1 VKPLRAYNSLG
12 MVAASRVPEEA
23 AKALEH
29 GFKAIKFKIGWPTLA
44 EDLAAVRAFRKA
56 VPDDVEL
63 MVDFNQS
70 LSVPEALR
78 RGGALDDEG
87 LAWIEEPVRN
97 DDHGGC
103 AQVAAALKTAVQI
116 GENFAGIHDMKA
128 ALTHGACDLVMP
140 DVQQIGGVTGWLQA
154 SALAQNAGA
163 PMSNHLFV
171 EVSAHLLSVT
181 PTRHWLEY
189 LDLAGPLLTAP
200 PRIVEGC
207 LQPEEQPGTGLAWDP
222 DAVAR
227 YRVG

>member
-1 VKPLRAYNSLG
+1 
-12 MVAASRVPEEA
+12 VAAE
-23 AKALEH
+23 
-29 GFKAIKFKIGWPTLA
+29 
-44 EDLAAVRAFRKA
+44 
-56 VPDDVEL
+56 
-63 MVDFNQS
+63 
-70 LSVPEALR
+70 
-78 RGGALDDEG
+78 
-87 LAWIEEPVRN
+87 
-97 DDHGGC
+97 
-103 AQVAAALKTAVQI
+103 VATPIQI
-116 GENFAGIHDMKA
+116 GENFNGVLEMQQ
-128 ALTHGACDLVMP
+128 ALRRNASEFVMP